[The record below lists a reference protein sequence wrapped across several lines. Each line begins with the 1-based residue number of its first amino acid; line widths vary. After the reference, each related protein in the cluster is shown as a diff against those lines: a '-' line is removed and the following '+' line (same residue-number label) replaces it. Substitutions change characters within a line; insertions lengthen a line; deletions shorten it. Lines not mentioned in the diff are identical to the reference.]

1 MSKEGIGQG
10 IEFFKGTFEEALVKA
25 GNENK
30 LVFVDFYAVWC
41 GPCKQMT
48 EKVFP
53 DEELGKY
60 MNERYVSLQI
70 NVEAA
75 GWSKETAEK
84 YNVTV
89 LPTLVFFQ
97 PDGKVVSRLAGA
109 REKAEVLN
117 AAKVACGEGISFEK
131 LYARCKSQKDIAD
144 MRLLLEQA
152 PEYVGGLQGM
162 EAQKWIVRV
171 DKLYAEYVKAKI
183 GPEFINKEDLK
194 IVSRFNKK
202 DVKDDVVMEFIAQNL
217 TTYLNELGERP
228 GILLVEYN
236 NNIIGQLAK
245 VGKKE
250 YKKYLDRIN
259 GDLKAAYDIM
269 PTGSKLTPY
278 EKFKY
283 YYDGMF
289 LLAYKKD
296 VPAYVELMNK
306 YMETMGDQ
314 MKAEDYGEMAQ
325 NMFQLTKGKLTKEQ
339 LGQLKD
345 WLVKA
350 MQYDDVSLLDKIN
363 FLTMLG
369 DTYKALK
376 QYGEAKNAYNQAY
389 MESLKAENKRQ
400 GMMVQ
405 MMIKRKLQ
413 ALELAK

>member
-1 MSKEGIGQG
+1 M
-10 IEFFKGTFEEALVKA
+10 
-25 GNENK
+25 
-30 LVFVDFYAVWC
+30 
-41 GPCKQMT
+41 
-48 EKVFP
+48 
-53 DEELGKY
+53 
-60 MNERYVSLQI
+60 
-70 NVEAA
+70 
-75 GWSKETAEK
+75 
-84 YNVTV
+84 
-89 LPTLVFFQ
+89 
-97 PDGKVVSRLAGA
+97 
-109 REKAEVLN
+109 
-117 AAKVACGEGISFEK
+117 
-131 LYARCKSQKDIAD
+131 
-144 MRLLLEQA
+144 
-152 PEYVGGLQGM
+152 
-162 EAQKWIVRV
+162 
-171 DKLYAEYVKAKI
+171 YAEYVKARM
-183 GPEFINKEDLK
+183 GSEFINKEDFK
-194 IVSRFNKK
+194 IVNRFNKK
-202 DVKDDVVMEFIAQNL
+202 DVKDDVVMEFIAKNL
-217 TTYLNELGERP
+217 TTYLNEFGERP

-245 VGKKE
+245 AGKKE

-283 YYDGMF
+283 YYDGWF
-289 LLAYKKD
+289 LWAYKKD

-306 YMETMGDQ
+306 YVETMGDQ

-350 MQYDDVSLLDKIN
+350 MQYDNVSLLDKIN

-376 QYGEAKNAYNQAY
+376 QYEEAKNAYNQAY

-405 MMIKRKLQ
+405 MMIKRKLR